1 VKHRSTATELVE
13 GGHVRLNR
21 VKVSKPG
28 HALREG
34 DVLTLA
40 LHGEIRV
47 VKVLGAAE
55 KRGPAAEAR
64 LLYED
69 LAVQQIPSSQ
79 AENLGA

>member
-13 GGHVRLNR
+13 GGQVRLNR

-34 DVLTLA
+34 DVLTLT
-40 LHGEIRV
+40 LNGEIRV

-55 KRGPAAEAR
+55 KRGPAAAAR

-69 LAVQQIPSSQ
+69 MAVQQIPSSQ